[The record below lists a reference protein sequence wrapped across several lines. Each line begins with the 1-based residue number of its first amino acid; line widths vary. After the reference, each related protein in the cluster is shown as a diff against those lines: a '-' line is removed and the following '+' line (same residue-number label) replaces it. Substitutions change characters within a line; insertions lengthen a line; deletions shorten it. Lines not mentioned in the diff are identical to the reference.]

1 MSELGQQQTYCE
13 HKEDARRAGLNAPRS
28 VPIKQDGYRLF
39 VQRVGSHATPSAT
52 AAATT
57 SLSGR
62 FEISV

>member
-1 MSELGQQQTYCE
+1 
-13 HKEDARRAGLNAPRS
+13 
-28 VPIKQDGYRLF
+28 
-39 VQRVGSHATPSAT
+39 VGSHATPSAT